1 MLLYFLNKVTYYT
14 NKCKV
19 LSICSYFINILNT
32 PLLKRKLSILFN
44 VSIVMIAI
52 LILLWYNMVP
62 IKGET
67 MVNTI
72 KYKVGFIMLGNGEN
86 KLICLW

>member
-1 MLLYFLNKVTYYT
+1 
-14 NKCKV
+14 
-19 LSICSYFINILNT
+19 
-32 PLLKRKLSILFN
+32 
-44 VSIVMIAI
+44 MIAI

-72 KYKVGFIMLGNGEN
+72 KYKVGFTMLGNGEN